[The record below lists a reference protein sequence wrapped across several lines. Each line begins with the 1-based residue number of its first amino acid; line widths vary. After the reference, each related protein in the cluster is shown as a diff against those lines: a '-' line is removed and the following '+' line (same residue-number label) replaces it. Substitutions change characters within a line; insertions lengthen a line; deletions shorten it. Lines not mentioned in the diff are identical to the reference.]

1 MASYHP
7 ASWCSK
13 EGPWANKKQALISA
27 APDASG
33 ECRAG
38 WDLGKIVPP
47 HLPAGISLLVTVL
60 LSGTRV
66 ATGECREPQ
75 DWTVPPLVTICLRL
89 SFCLSLCS
97 HSEVI

>member
-13 EGPWANKKQALISA
+13 EGPWANKKQALISV

-66 ATGECREPQ
+66 ATGECPGASGLDCSSSGDNLPEAELL
-75 DWTVPPLVTICLRL
+75 PLPVFTQ
-89 SFCLSLCS
+89 
-97 HSEVI
+97 